1 MKGWVVLLPC
11 NNEAHKF
18 SLRVF
23 LCSPTLQESSTSSL
37 LNPTSL
43 WGRLHSFCTQKTK
56 TTLTGLSDSIQEEVR
71 TNGLL
76 VSLLALVLK
85 ITQQA
90 EMPWSFTHV
99 SCSGP
104 SPYLSPQM
112 ATLRNTHMTEGLAL
126 SQQITRS
133 LHTARARQGGSP
145 SKLLSG
151 RKSKISAYLLLWDA
165 EVALS
170 LEGWGGTVLLREA
183 REHRL
188 HYSPHGHTGKLKLM
202 QSTRLIKANWHVS
215 EITLPC
221 SWGKPDCGKAA
232 SSEEVTALSYS
243 AQHLRAVLRER

>member
-90 EMPWSFTHV
+90 EVPWSFTHMCHV
-99 SCSGP
+99 QVLLLISHLRWQP
-104 SPYLSPQM
+104 SEIPTWLRDWHWANRLPGHFTQREPGKEE
-112 ATLRNTHMTEGLAL
+112 ARANCCLAERAKFQLTFCCGTLRWHWVWKGEVGLC
-126 SQQITRS
+126 
-133 LHTARARQGGSP
+133 
-145 SKLLSG
+145 
-151 RKSKISAYLLLWDA
+151 Y
-165 EVALS
+165 
-170 LEGWGGTVLLREA
+170 
-183 REHRL
+183 
-188 HYSPHGHTGKLKLM
+188 
-202 QSTRLIKANWHVS
+202 
-215 EITLPC
+215 
-221 SWGKPDCGKAA
+221 WGKPGSTDCT
-232 SSEEVTALSYS
+232 TALMGTLGSWN
-243 AQHLRAVLRER
+243 